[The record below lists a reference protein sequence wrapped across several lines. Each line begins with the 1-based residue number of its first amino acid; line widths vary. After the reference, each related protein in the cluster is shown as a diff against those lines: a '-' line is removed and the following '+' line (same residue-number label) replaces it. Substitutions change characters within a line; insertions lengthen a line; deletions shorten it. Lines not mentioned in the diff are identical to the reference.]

1 MRIHVITRYI
11 GFILLFNAAFLLIA
25 FLISLSHY
33 DSATFP
39 LLYSFLICTL
49 LGLFPFI
56 FVPAAKYISRN
67 EGFFIVILSWLLSC
81 LIGVLPY
88 ILYGDEFTLTNA
100 WFESVSGFTTTGSSI
115 LKNVEAL
122 PDGLLFWRSATHW
135 IGGIG
140 IVIFVLVVLPNLGQA
155 RFVLLRAEQ
164 SSLAESNFKF
174 QTGKVL
180 QIVLYVY
187 LGLTIA
193 ETLTLT
199 LFGMSFFDALL
210 HSFATIATGG
220 FSTKNTSIAYYNSVP
235 IEVTVIVFMILSG
248 IHFGFLYI
256 SMIRRRFNIFSSYVV
271 RYYII
276 SMMLGIILVT
286 VFLYLKGF
294 YSFPDA
300 LRYSSFQVASAA
312 TTTGFATADTLHWA
326 GFAQMILI
334 FFTLQ
339 CACSGSTSGGIKV
352 DRVVL
357 FFKYIKTL
365 VTKMFHP
372 NAVIIT
378 RLDGEAVEND
388 IIQNSLL
395 FIALYLLIVF
405 ISALLLTALDVDMI
419 TSFSASIATM
429 GNVGPGLG
437 QVSSMANYSSLPD
450 LAKWI
455 LTLNMLLGRL
465 EIYGFMALIMW
476 RSLK

>member
-1 MRIHVITRYI
+1 MRVHTIARYI
-11 GFILLFNAAFLLIA
+11 GFILLFNASFLLIA
-25 FLISLSHY
+25 FLISLADY

-39 LLYSFLICTL
+39 LLYSFLICVL
-49 LGLFPFI
+49 LGIFPFI
-56 FVPAAKYISRN
+56 FVPPAKYINRN
-67 EGFFIVILSWLLSC
+67 EGFFIVILSWFLSC
-81 LIGVLPY
+81 LTGMLPY
-88 ILYGDEFTLTNA
+88 MLFGGEFTFTNA

-115 LKNVEAL
+115 LNNVEAL
-122 PDGLLFWRSATHW
+122 PKGLLFWRSATHW

-140 IVIFVLVVLPNLGQA
+140 IVIFVLVVLPNMGQA
-155 RFVLLRAEQ
+155 RFVLLKAEQ

-180 QIVLYVY
+180 RIVLFVY
-187 LGLTIA
+187 LGLTLA
-193 ETLTLT
+193 ETLVLSI
-199 LFGMSFFDALL
+199 LGMSPFDALL
-210 HSFATIATGG
+210 HSFATVATGG
-220 FSTKNTSIAYYNSVP
+220 FSTKNLSLAYYNSVS
-235 IEVTVIVFMILSG
+235 IEVTVIIFMILSG
-248 IHFGFLYI
+248 IHFGFLYTSI
-256 SMIRRRFNIFSSYVV
+256 IKRRLNIFSSFVV
-271 RYYII
+271 RYYIF
-276 SMMLGIILVT
+276 SMIVGILLVT
-286 VFLYLKGF
+286 VFLYFKGI
-294 YSFPDA
+294 YNFPNA

-339 CACSGSTSGGIKV
+339 CACAGSTSGGIKI

-357 FFKYIKTL
+357 FLKYIRTL
-365 VTKMFHP
+365 IIKMFHP

-378 RLDGEAVEND
+378 RLDGDPVEND

-405 ISALLLTALDVDMI
+405 ISALLLTACNIDML

-437 QVSSMANYSSLPD
+437 HVSSMANYGALPD
-450 LAKWI
+450 MAKWI
-455 LTLNMLLGRL
+455 LTVNMLMGRL
-465 EIYGFMALIMW
+465 EIYGFIALIMW

>member
-1 MRIHVITRYI
+1 MRIHVIARYI
-11 GFILLFNAAFLLIA
+11 GFILLFNAAFLFIA
-25 FLISLSHY
+25 LLISLADY

-56 FVPAAKYISRN
+56 FVPPAKYINRN

-81 LIGVLPY
+81 LTGMLPY
-88 ILYGDEFTLTNA
+88 ILFGGEFTVTNA

-115 LKNVEAL
+115 LNDIESL
-122 PDGLLFWRSATHW
+122 PKGLLFWRSATHW

-140 IVIFVLVVLPNLGQA
+140 IVIFVLVVLPNMGQA
-155 RFVLLRAEQ
+155 RFVLLKAEQ

-180 QIVLYVY
+180 RIVLFVY
-187 LGLTIA
+187 LGLTLA
-193 ETLTLT
+193 ETLALSI
-199 LFGMSFFDALL
+199 FGMGPFDALL
-210 HSFATIATGG
+210 HSFGTVATGG
-220 FSTKNTSIAYYNSVP
+220 FSTKNLSLAYYNSVA
-235 IEVTVIVFMILSG
+235 IEVIVMIFMVLSG

-256 SMIRRRFNIFSSYVV
+256 SIIKRRLNIFSSYVV

-276 SMMLGIILVT
+276 SMVAGILLVSL
-286 VFLYLKGF
+286 FLYLKGTYNF
-294 YSFPDA
+294 TDA
-300 LRYSSFQVASAA
+300 LRFSSFQVASAA
-312 TTTGFATADTLHWA
+312 TTTGFATADTVHWA

-339 CACSGSTSGGIKV
+339 CACAGSTSGGIKV
-352 DRVVL
+352 DRIVL
-357 FFKYIKTL
+357 FLKYIRN
-365 VTKMFHP
+365 VIIKMFHP

-378 RLDGEAVEND
+378 RLDGEPVENE

-405 ISALLLTALDVDMI
+405 ISALLLTAFDIDLL
-419 TSFSASIATM
+419 TAFSASIATM

-437 QVSSMANYSSLPD
+437 HVSSLANYGALPD
-450 LAKWI
+450 MVKWI
-455 LTLNMLLGRL
+455 LTVNMLMGRL
-465 EIYGFMALIMW
+465 EIYGFIALVMW
-476 RSLK
+476 KSLK

>member
-1 MRIHVITRYI
+1 M
-11 GFILLFNAAFLLIA
+11 
-25 FLISLSHY
+25 
-33 DSATFP
+33 
-39 LLYSFLICTL
+39 
-49 LGLFPFI
+49 
-56 FVPAAKYISRN
+56 
-67 EGFFIVILSWLLSC
+67 
-81 LIGVLPY
+81 
-88 ILYGDEFTLTNA
+88 
-100 WFESVSGFTTTGSSI
+100 
-115 LKNVEAL
+115 
-122 PDGLLFWRSATHW
+122 
-135 IGGIG
+135 
-140 IVIFVLVVLPNLGQA
+140 
-155 RFVLLRAEQ
+155 
-164 SSLAESNFKF
+164 
-174 QTGKVL
+174 L

>member
-1 MRIHVITRYI
+1 MRIHIIARYI
-11 GFILLFNAAFLLIA
+11 GFILLFNAAFLFIA
-25 FLISLSHY
+25 FLISIANF

-39 LLYSFLICTL
+39 LLYSFLICLL
-49 LGLFPFI
+49 LGIFPFI
-56 FVPAAKYISRN
+56 FVPPAKYISKN

-88 ILYGDEFTLTNA
+88 ILFGGEFTFTNA

-115 LKNVEAL
+115 LNDVEIL
-122 PDGLLFWRSATHW
+122 PKGLLFWRSATHW
-135 IGGIG
+135 IGGVG

-180 QIVLYVY
+180 RIVLYVY
-187 LGLTIA
+187 LGLTLA
-193 ETLTLT
+193 ETLVLT
-199 LFGMSFFDALL
+199 LEGMSFFDALL

-220 FSTKNTSIAYYNSVP
+220 FSTKNMSIAYYNSVA
-235 IEVTVIVFMILSG
+235 IEMTVIVFMILSG
-248 IHFGFLYI
+248 IHFGFLYTSLI
-256 SMIRRRFNIFSSYVV
+256 KRRFNIFSSYVV

-276 SMMLGIILVT
+276 SMAAGILLVAL
-286 VFLYLKGF
+286 FLYMKGT
-294 YSFPDA
+294 YSFPES

-334 FFTLQ
+334 FFTMQ
-339 CACSGSTSGGIKV
+339 CACAGSTSGGIKV

-357 FFKYIKTL
+357 FFKYVRTL
-365 VTKMFHP
+365 VMKMFHP

-378 RLDGEAVEND
+378 RLDNEPVEND

-395 FIALYLLIVF
+395 FIALYILIVF
-405 ISALLLTALDVDMI
+405 ISALLLTACDVDML

-437 QVSSMANYSSLPD
+437 HVSSMANYSSLPD
-450 LAKWI
+450 MAKWI
-455 LTLNMLLGRL
+455 LTFNMLLGRL
-465 EIYGFMALIMW
+465 EIYGFIAIIMW